1 MVKNRSAFKKSFF
14 EQFGKDI
21 EEEHK
26 EHETYQEKTK
36 VEDNKCLH
44 KKTRLVGRELRC
56 GCGAFW
62 TGTASDLIRTKEI
75 LEKNSS

>member
-1 MVKNRSAFKKSFF
+1 MEKNHSAFDKHFF
-14 EQFGKDI
+14 KQFKQEV

-26 EHETYQEKTK
+26 EHKTYQEKTK

-56 GCGAFW
+56 SCGAFW
-62 TGTASDLIRTKEI
+62 SGSASDLIKTKEL